1 MLKIWRP
8 SLALEFLIPYIWG
21 WPKNPYCYQSGHVI
35 LWFILRLENEWANHF
50 YPWTTSSSWQFV
62 LREPSFCRSPHLP
75 APCSSSPPAFFPV
88 RGTLSPGLRGGGGGA
103 VGPWMEEKR
112 GPWEEGLLEDAE
124 VNCPFLTTLHRASA
138 VQSEDPVIW
147 NKSGL
152 SGAYCLQ
159 QGLTILLKKKKKK
172 VLGGFSFT
180 QLHIL
185 ICKVPESIRLPDRS
199 YIFKYH
205 YCTLKATLFISLY
218 FLSASSPVCSICLFW
233 VTFALVLCSL
243 LSPIDSSVHYLL
255 CIHLL
260 SPE

>member
-159 QGLTILLKKKKKK
+159 QGLTILLKKKKKSLVDLASHNYIYLFAK
-172 VLGGFSFT
+172 FQNLSDSQIG
-180 QLHIL
+180 L
-185 ICKVPESIRLPDRS
+185 IYLNTIIVPWKLL
-199 YIFKYH
+199 F
-205 YCTLKATLFISLY
+205 LFLFI
-218 FLSASSPVCSICLFW
+218 FW
-233 VTFALVLCSL
+233 VHRVLFV
-243 LSPIDSSVHYLL
+243 LSVYFGW
-255 CIHLL
+255 HLL
-260 SPE
+260 